1 MQNNCTINVENSI
14 NSGQVFLWRKNKD
27 IWYGVNGQ
35 DILKISKAGTVKSYQ
50 NTKTDFFRRRDNIEK
65 IIKSISKDRVT
76 KKAVKQ
82 YLGLR
87 ILEQDPFQCLI
98 SFIVSSNSNIQ
109 KIKNSLEKISRKFG
123 DRVEFENQEFFLFP
137 KPEKLANASI
147 DEIRS
152 CGVGYRA
159 VEFENQEFFLFP
171 KPDKLVNAS
180 IGEIRSCGVGYRA
193 RFIKEAAK
201 WTVQK
206 QIDFEYLKKCD
217 YQEAKKEICQIPG
230 IGNKVADCIML
241 FSLNKLESF
250 PLDRWMIRI
259 LEKYYSDKFQLETKT
274 ITEKQYEILHE
285 KIVNH
290 FGPYAGYAQ
299 QFLFKMEREN
309 YQKKWL

>member
-1 MQNNCTINVENSI
+1 MQNFSIINVENSI
-14 NSGQVFLWRKNKD
+14 NSGQVFLWKKNNLN
-27 IWYGVNGQ
+27 WYGINGQ
-35 DILKISKAGTVKSYQ
+35 DILKITNSGNVKSYQ
-50 NTKTDFFRRRDNIEK
+50 NVKTDFFRKKDDIEK
-65 IIKSISKDRVT
+65 IIKSISKDSIT

-109 KIKNSLEKISRKFG
+109 KIKNSLEYISKKFG
-123 DRVEFENQEFFLFP
+123 KKVEFENQEFFLFP
-137 KPEKLANASI
+137 EPKKLANATI
-147 DEIRS
+147 DEIKM
-152 CGVGYRA
+152 CGVGYR
-159 VEFENQEFFLFP
+159 
-171 KPDKLVNAS
+171 S
-180 IGEIRSCGVGYRA
+180 

-201 WTVQK
+201 IVVK
-206 QIDFEYLKKCD
+206 KEINFGYLKKSS
-217 YQEAKKEICQIPG
+217 YQNAKEEICQIPG
-230 IGNKVADCIML
+230 IGNKVADCILL

-259 LEKYYSDKFQLETKT
+259 LEKYYSHKFQLETKT

-290 FGPYAGYAQ
+290 FGPFAGYAQ

>member
-1 MQNNCTINVENSI
+1 MQNNCIINIENSI
-14 NSGQVFLWRKNKD
+14 NSGQVFLWRKNND

-35 DILKISKAGTVKSYQ
+35 DILKISKSGTIKSYQ
-50 NTKTDFFRRRDNIEK
+50 NLKTDFFRKKDNIEK
-65 IIKSISKDRVT
+65 IIKSISKDEIT

-109 KIKNSLEKISRKFG
+109 KIKSSLKKISEKFG
-123 DRVEFENQEFFLFP
+123 VKVEFENQEFFLFP
-137 KPEKLANASI
+137 KPEKLANATVDQI
-147 DEIRS
+147 
-152 CGVGYRA
+152 
-159 VEFENQEFFLFP
+159 
-171 KPDKLVNAS
+171 K
-180 IGEIRSCGVGYRA
+180 SCGVGYRA

-201 WTVQK
+201 MIVEE
-206 QIDFEYLKKCD
+206 QIDFKYLKKCN

-230 IGNKVADCIML
+230 VGNKVADCILL

-259 LEKYYSDKFQLETKT
+259 LEKYYSDKFHLETKT
-274 ITEKQYEILHE
+274 ITEKQYELLHE

-290 FGPYAGYAQ
+290 FGPFAGYAQ